1 MRAMAEKALL
11 AVLGVVL
18 AVVARM
24 PVDATLVVALL
35 TAVSVTSAVA
45 WMPSTRLAWL
55 STAMFVIVAAFMPVW
70 RLFLP
75 LAAYDEARM
84 TLPEVRP
91 ARSGAWRDAVVF
103 RAIPLLRW
111 LWLLSMIPLV
121 ASLVT
126 AGGPG
131 KAGSE
136 SSGSVDS
143 AGLTGMPAPAFVGLL
158 VIVSCVG
165 CALGFESRAVSSLH
179 GETRRLRDDARERS
193 RANRIRLADV
203 AEERAQ
209 SVRLATLGE
218 RTRIARE
225 IHDNVGHLLT
235 RAIMQAQASRA
246 VAEATGDDMA
256 AQGFGALSSTL
267 DDAMTMV
274 RRSVHDLEDD
284 GTDFAAQIDAAV
296 RSFDGVSPG
305 FRVSLTNDITDAP
318 APVARCF
325 ATVIREA
332 LSNVVHHS
340 DAHEAQVT
348 LRDLPALWQLVV
360 QDPGPA
366 ASAPKPSEDSAPAV
380 LLDGRGRGDGE
391 QGRGMGV
398 ADIESRARA
407 LGGTALC
414 GPYGDGWRVFVSLPK
429 ARWAA
434 HAGDRIEKHGN
445 RDDKDKQ
452 EGSAS

>member
-1 MRAMAEKALL
+1 MTGAGGRRMRVMAEKALL
-11 AVLGVVL
+11 AALGVTL

-35 TAVSVTSAVA
+35 AAVSVTSAVA
-45 WMPSTRLAWL
+45 WMPSARLAWL
-55 STAMFVIVAAFMPVW
+55 STAVFVIVAVFVPAW

-84 TLPEVRP
+84 TLPDARPDVRPGVRP
-91 ARSGAWRDAVVF
+91 ARSGAWWAGVVS
-103 RAIPLLRW
+103 RVIPLLRW
-111 LWLLSMIPLV
+111 LWLLPMIPLI

-131 KAGSE
+131 HVDAE
-136 SSGSVDS
+136 STGPVGLD
-143 AGLTGMPAPAFVGLL
+143 GLTGLSAPAFVGLL
-158 VIVSCVG
+158 AIVSCVG
-165 CALGFESRAVSSLH
+165 CALGFESRAVSSLR

-193 RANRIRLADV
+193 RATRIRLADV

-209 SVRLATLGE
+209 SVRMATLGE

-235 RAIMQAQASRA
+235 RAIMQTQASRA

-284 GTDFAAQIDAAV
+284 GTDFAAQIDAAA

-325 ATVIREA
+325 ATAIREA

-340 DAHEAQVT
+340 AAREASVT
-348 LRDLPALWQLVV
+348 LRDMPALWQLVV

-366 ASAPKPSEDSAPAV
+366 TDVPDASA
-380 LLDGRGRGDGE
+380 GE
-391 QGRGMGV
+391 RGRGMGV

-414 GPYGDGWRVFVSLPK
+414 GPHAGGWRVFVSLPK
-429 ARWAA
+429 SR
-434 HAGDRIEKHGN
+434 RFIVN
-445 RDDKDKQ
+445 RR